1 MHYVLSEMI
10 VISLEGCDM
19 KRRTENDTLIIT
31 NDYNETVLTLKV
43 TREENITSIFA
54 TGRITHDAAPEF
66 EDELMSILT
75 TGCDVVVDFTSLDY
89 ISAPAL
95 STLLSVQKLV
105 DEKRYKFYIQNIS
118 ESVRKIFEETG
129 FIDLLEIR

>member
-1 MHYVLSEMI
+1 MRRKIEDDVLIILDDDGNYVLTI
-10 VISLEGCDM
+10 KIS
-19 KRRTENDTLIIT
+19 R
-31 NDYNETVLTLKV
+31 V
-43 TREENITSIFA
+43 ENITSIYA
-54 TGRITHDAAPEF
+54 TGSITHDAAPEF